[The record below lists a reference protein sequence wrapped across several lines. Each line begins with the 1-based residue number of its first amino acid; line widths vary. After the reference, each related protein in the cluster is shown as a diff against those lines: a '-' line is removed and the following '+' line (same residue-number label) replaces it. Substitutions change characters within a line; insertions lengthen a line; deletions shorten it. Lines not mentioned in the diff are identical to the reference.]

1 MNKNC
6 KSFQFPL
13 IKIPNESTNIK
24 KYLDNKLDCINITKS
39 NNIID
44 ITNDRIIKINEIFEQ
59 SFPAGEILNKYF
71 PVIVYLK
78 NNGNQY
84 DFINQDNI
92 IIDDG
97 VGECEL
103 CTSTHVKSFSDNMLE
118 KNILGN
124 YLPELDNTTLIFKN
138 FMIIFNDDPY
148 MKDHLMIITLNHK
161 NNSLKGS
168 QYEILNREILGDI
181 INLFSQINENYIM
194 GHNYALVGSQSHFHI
209 HLFRKIPN
217 KRYGLD
223 ICIDDIITHSN
234 NTEYNNSDDEQY
246 KFTKN
251 FDSINYTC
259 YVNKLTE
266 YIKIISFK
274 ENDYGYKGYII
285 SIAKDHLIN
294 KNVDIQTFINVVYNF
309 LNYIETSIEYTF
321 NLYFPSSTTYNSIL
335 ILIQYRINTK
345 SFRSITQFIF
355 MDSNVD
361 VSLLTDYLNYN
372 KRLIEEYVLIDIIDD
387 EIIYDLLINK
397 PVMNSS
403 VYGNNNLRHVI
414 DLPDNSYKHYF
425 TNFIKFIK
433 NKPSVPEPKVI
444 IINAPIGA
452 GKSLLFKNIKS
463 YFPFY
468 NENDYV
474 HINVDELINKIPGYK
489 KFCNK
494 TSKYL
499 TSNFLNKPF
508 NDYQNEEV
516 HIYGTKTINDLRDNN
531 LMHELTINDYELI
544 YNELT
549 NTILTPGSEKTLGV
563 EHIEYFSKIKYHMSK
578 LLRHILSICEK
589 HKFNII
595 IENARTNWWHLESDL
610 PQLLIN
616 KHNIYYLGLYFD
628 NNEFNKKFILRN
640 ILIRNI
646 KQGRYLN
653 YDYVNC
659 LDYDDVVKSYKYNIL
674 PDNFILINIGMDIK
688 FDDISDD
695 DINNLKLFKDSF
707 YTKNTNIDYTNH
719 NEQTIDNDMFI
730 CTPYINNINNINKTD
745 DNNLKYKNIVTQI
758 NNKYLLDENNTS
770 ILINNTVNNI
780 NNIINIVIKKH
791 NLTEN
796 DIKLVLKG
804 DLNFRFILRNF
815 FETFQKFINLK
826 NNKENIEFENIIKS
840 MDGSLDYSNPFKNTT
855 SKSNI
860 EFIIL
865 IKKSDKYDDIQK
877 DIRLLTIKYLFDL
890 RFKLHITKFFGKGY
904 NINILNKNKNEMEK
918 IGLKKIENIN
928 SNCVFIDYVTKPSTT
943 TTKCFLY
950 PHDYFLDDTISSD
963 LFNKQYKYYIS
974 YEKLNLSKP
983 NKDILSIRNR
993 YITEYDTTINDIECN
1008 IMDIIIN
1015 DNNST
1020 DDNYLDQINEIKYTN
1035 NMYSFKFNIFNET
1048 YLLNELIFTIFKES
1062 IFPWENPNVDNKIN
1076 KFFLLFTTIYIKQKP
1091 DITILDGLLN
1101 NGFLN
1106 NVKINTLL
1114 ESIKDDKLSALSAL
1128 IAFFTNLIELDK
1140 EINQYSNDNSTLKEK
1155 LSDYYYKILSDTEIN
1170 NEIIIINKNLD
1181 DFINKIDKLLTN
1193 VIKMVNLI
1201 IPNINKLTMDALID
1215 TNSLTLVQW
1224 GGYKKIYCSYKKH
1237 YFNLKGGVPSTSS
1250 SSSSSSSYLPY
1261 DYTSSPI
1268 DFNNYDTNFFVKTD
1282 FIDYNGNPS
1291 YYIRNISGVYHY
1303 FNFYQQ
1309 RYITFLYSSIL
1320 PMISWDDNMFGA
1332 ITLTPYSCGASGCG
1346 FKLIHQRGKKFI
1358 LKICGGYTDV
1368 PYDVP
1373 YDISYYKKEI
1383 YNAYYTVENKM
1394 DIFNE
1399 TYGYLTTS
1407 FTNSDI
1413 FFKSH
1418 NHRLSYNNMLN
1429 NDNDII
1435 SHGNIFTIIMNGGDG
1450 DLTKLIKSIIDN
1462 ILPESI
1468 IKTLK
1473 NINNQMF
1480 QIANI
1485 YRCSKI
1491 SRQCTYL
1498 IHSDIK
1504 PENMI
1509 YTFDD
1514 SNNSYKINFIDFGE
1528 FIFSENFFTKLGFH
1542 TIYMRSLVNDE
1553 DDITSK
1559 IASPLYDIASTIYT
1573 MFMILTGT
1581 AELTD
1586 DLENDIWELKSLY
1599 AIKDADLNNIY
1610 IKYNNIS
1617 KILLKIIENDIFGC
1631 DTYNDNIDKY
1641 IRYLSQYL
1649 NLAMCIYRYRILNK
1663 DIFTDDLTYNEI
1675 DFENFELLNLTYDMV
1690 PIEFVTI
1697 RKDLINNELLDAI
1710 INTVEGK
1717 LSIFNI

>member
-138 FMIIFNDDPY
+138 FMIIFNADPY

-563 EHIEYFSKIKYHMSK
+563 EHIEYFSKIKYHRSK

-646 KQGRYLN
+646 EQGRYLN

-780 NNIINIVIKKH
+780 NNIINIVIRKH

-826 NNKENIEFENIIKS
+826 NNKENIEFENIVKS

-865 IKKSDKYDDIQK
+865 IKKSDKYDNIQK
-877 DIRLLTIKYLFDL
+877 DIRLLTIIYLFNL
-890 RFKLHITKFFGKGY
+890 RHRLSITEFFGKEY
-904 NINILNKNKNEMEK
+904 NINILNENKNEMDKFELEK
-918 IGLKKIENIN
+918 VKNIPGK
-928 SNCVFIDYVTKPSTT
+928 CVFIDYFTEPSTST
-943 TTKCFLY
+943 YTRFLY
-950 PHDYFLDDTISSD
+950 PSIYLLSNNNDYKLENN
-963 LFNKQYKYYIS
+963 LYKYYIS
-974 YEKLNLSKP
+974 YENLNLSKSSKP
-983 NKDILSIRNR
+983 NKDILSIKNR
-993 YITEYDTTINDIECN
+993 YITTRNDTTRYNIECN

-1062 IFPWENPNVDNKIN
+1062 IFPWENPNIDNKIN
-1076 KFFLLFTTIYIKQKP
+1076 KFFLLFTTIYIKQKS
-1091 DITILDGLLN
+1091 DITILDGLLE
-1101 NGFLN
+1101 
-1106 NVKINTLL
+1106 NVKSKNFDKLL
-1114 ESIKDDKLSALSAL
+1114 ESIKDDNLSAL
-1128 IAFFTNLIELDK
+1128 IAFFTNLNELYK
-1140 EINQYSNDNSTLKEK
+1140 EINDYSANNDTLKDK
-1155 LSDYYYKILSDTEIN
+1155 LSYYYYKIPSDAEIT
-1170 NEIIIINKNLD
+1170 NEIIKIKQNLD
-1181 DFINKIDKLLTN
+1181 DFINKIDDLLTN
-1193 VIKMVNLI
+1193 VIKMINLI
-1201 IPNINKLTMDALID
+1201 IPNINKLTMDALND
-1215 TNSLTLVQW
+1215 TNPLTLVQW

-1237 YFNLKGGVPSTSS
+1237 YFNLKGGATSS
-1250 SSSSSSSYLPY
+1250 SSSSTSSYLPY
-1261 DYTSSPI
+1261 DYTTQPI
-1268 DFNNYDTNFFVKTD
+1268 NFDDYDTNFFVRRD
-1282 FIDYNGNPS
+1282 FNGNS
-1291 YYIRNISGVYHY
+1291 LYYIQNIIGVGHY
-1303 FNFYQQ
+1303 FTFNQQ
-1309 RYITFLYSSIL
+1309 RYITLLYRRIL
-1320 PMISWDDNMFGA
+1320 PIISWDNDFFGPV
-1332 ITLTPYSCGASGCG
+1332 TLTPYSCGASGCG
-1346 FKLIHQRGKKFI
+1346 FELIHPNGKKFI
-1358 LKICGGYTDV
+1358 LKICGGNTDG
-1368 PYDVP
+1368 P

-1383 YNAYYTVENKM
+1383 YNAYYTAENKM

-1399 TYGYLTTS
+1399 TYGYLATS
-1407 FTNSDI
+1407 YINSDI

-1418 NHRLSYNNMLN
+1418 NNRLSYNNTLN

-1435 SHGNIFTIIMNGGDG
+1435 SRGNIFTIIMNGGDG
-1450 DLTKLIKSIIDN
+1450 DLTNLINSIKQKIN
-1462 ILPESI
+1462 PNLI

-1509 YTFDD
+1509 YTFDN

-1528 FIFSENFFTKLGFH
+1528 FIFSENFFTKLGLH
-1542 TIYMRSLVNDE
+1542 TIYMGLLVNE
-1553 DDITSK
+1553 ENNITSI

-1581 AELTD
+1581 TELTTE
-1586 DLENDIWELKSLY
+1586 LEKKIWELKSLY
-1599 AIKDADLNNIY
+1599 AIKDAELNRIY
-1610 IKYNNIS
+1610 IKYEEIS
-1617 KILLKIIENDIFGC
+1617 LILLGIIENDIFDC
-1631 DTYNDNIDKY
+1631 DSYTDNIDKY
-1641 IRYLSQYL
+1641 IRYLLQYL

-1663 DIFTDDLTYNEI
+1663 NIFTDDLTYNEI